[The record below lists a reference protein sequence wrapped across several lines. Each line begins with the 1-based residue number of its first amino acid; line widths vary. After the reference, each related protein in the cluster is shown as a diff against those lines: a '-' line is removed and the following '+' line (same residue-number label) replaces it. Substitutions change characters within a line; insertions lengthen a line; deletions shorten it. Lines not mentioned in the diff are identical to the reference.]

1 MSDLP
6 PQKIQNFLR
15 PVFQEM
21 KFILVGAILGLG
33 AGLLQMYLF
42 LLSSNMKKK
51 LNLVALVLSIV
62 ALGTCLAFLL
72 LGYFYGDQENSVLLL
87 ILTGLSVGLISA
99 NIANY
104 RRSRNE
110 S

>member
-1 MSDLP
+1 MP

-15 PVFQEM
+15 PVFEEDEIH
-21 KFILVGAILGLG
+21 FGRSNPGAWARVVADVFVLI
-33 AGLLQMYLF
+33 
-42 LLSSNMKKK
+42 SSIVKKK

-62 ALGTCLAFLL
+62 ALGTCLTFLL
-72 LGYFYGDQENSVLLL
+72 LGYYYGNQENSVLLL